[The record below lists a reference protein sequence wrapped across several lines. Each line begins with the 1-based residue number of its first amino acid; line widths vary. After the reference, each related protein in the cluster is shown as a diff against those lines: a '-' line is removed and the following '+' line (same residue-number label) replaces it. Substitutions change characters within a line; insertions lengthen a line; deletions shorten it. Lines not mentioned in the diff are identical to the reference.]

1 VNYNTFVVRI
11 WSDGIE
17 NLHGNIE
24 HLATHARRAF
34 VDPDEIELFI
44 KTHLVDPRLFLSDTE
59 QEDRED
65 SCNSDELEESR

>member
-1 VNYNTFVVRI
+1 MNYNTFVVRI

-34 VDPDEIELFI
+34 VDPDQIEQFI
-44 KTHLVDPRLFLSDTE
+44 KTHLIDPRLFLSETE
-59 QEDRED
+59 QENRED
-65 SCNSDELEESR
+65 STISDGLEESR